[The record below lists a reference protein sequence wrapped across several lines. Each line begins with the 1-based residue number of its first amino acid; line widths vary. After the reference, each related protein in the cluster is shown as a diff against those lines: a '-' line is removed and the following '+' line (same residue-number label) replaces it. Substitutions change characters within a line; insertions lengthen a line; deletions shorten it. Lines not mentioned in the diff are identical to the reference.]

1 MLLRLLRDEKSPTW
15 SSNLNGEKEP
25 SITFLNQYV
34 EYIDTNAKPI
44 VPKPLAIEGIFKFK
58 CEVCDWG
65 FITESGLTHHRE
77 NQCKIYYKKGEFK
90 VVSESNEEG
99 AKIKISLERTDGSS
113 IINSKTTSDLIIER
127 YNLCDENS
135 VAKKDM
141 NRGNKHEKRIRSSS
155 KKLVTFIEIKQHYT
169 KSFILSD
176 LNKQQ
181 LQFLKVTSKVL
192 CVKYAQ

>member
-1 MLLRLLRDEKSPTW
+1 M
-15 SSNLNGEKEP
+15 
-25 SITFLNQYV
+25 
-34 EYIDTNAKPI
+34 EYIDSNAKPI
-44 VPKPLAIEGIFKFK
+44 VAKPLVIEGIFKFK

-65 FITESGLTHHRE
+65 FITEAGLTHHRE

-127 YNLCDENS
+127 YNLCDENP
-135 VAKKDM
+135 VAKKDT
-141 NRGNKHEKRIRSSS
+141 NRENKREKRIKSSS

-169 KSFILSD
+169 NLLFFQISASYSYNFERSQAKFCVRNMLNDFQKQNCVDTSHEVCSQSSLVFI
-176 LNKQQ
+176 
-181 LQFLKVTSKVL
+181 
-192 CVKYAQ
+192 VK